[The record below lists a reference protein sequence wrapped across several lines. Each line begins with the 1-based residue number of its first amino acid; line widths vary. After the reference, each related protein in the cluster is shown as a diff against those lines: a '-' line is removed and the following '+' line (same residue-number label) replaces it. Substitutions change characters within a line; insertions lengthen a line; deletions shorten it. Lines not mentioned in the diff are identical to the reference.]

1 MCNRLLHCKAPQCGW
16 CNTEQASSTQA
27 AEQVHDLRSVSTQ
40 LSRDSSLTSSA
51 TLDTP
56 MTPDLLLTDV
66 RSRSNGLGIHLV
78 TAPWIP
84 QGIRLRRRRARR
96 RKTSIERRCQTPH
109 TDDGK
114 GAIITLG
121 CCAPRALCWANF
133 RRGESLLVMGR
144 IFDFRSGGSSSSYP
158 RRITSL
164 PLCRPHRSSRKTR
177 VPQAISS
184 WVPDMDRRC
193 VRIRWRPSR
202 R

>member
-1 MCNRLLHCKAPQCGW
+1 M
-16 CNTEQASSTQA
+16 
-27 AEQVHDLRSVSTQ
+27 
-40 LSRDSSLTSSA
+40 
-51 TLDTP
+51 
-56 MTPDLLLTDV
+56 

-164 PLCRPHRSSRKTR
+164 PLCRTSPIVAEDTGTSSYLKLGARHGQTLCPDQMASQPPLSLRSRGSRTQASKKPCQGGLRTR
-177 VPQAISS
+177 QSHEPQKVYSKVHGGSS
-184 WVPDMDRRC
+184 SAANASHGC
-193 VRIRWRPSR
+193 
-202 R
+202 